1 MKYFTDASGIIYSI
15 DAQGKCNHPAAVQV
29 ESGRVHIL
37 DGDGGIADTHTLWDS
52 LHSLAVAIAP
62 SVEVDYSKGLSL
74 HDAVEELHQ
83 AAEKFKQDWL
93 DGHQQ
98 KPEQYPLSLPSDN
111 IGIYTELFVMSLS
124 E

>member
-1 MKYFTDASGIIYSI
+1 MKYFVDTNGIIFSI
-15 DAQGKCNHPAAVQV
+15 GEDGKCNHSAAVQI
-29 ESGRVHIL
+29 ESDQVHIL
-37 DGDGGIADTHTLWDS
+37 DGDGGIGDTYTLWDS

-62 SVEVDYSKGLSL
+62 SNNVDYSAGLSL
-74 HDAVEELHQ
+74 HDAVDELHQ

-93 DGHQQ
+93 DGHE
-98 KPEQYPLSLPSDN
+98 KSPEQYPLSLPSDN